1 MKVISWSK
9 KLSLGKK
16 QSVKSTTFKKVNLLA
31 PKRIPLRKS
40 VSSVSKFLSSTP
52 LKLLRSNSKS
62 KEVATNESPVLMPLT
77 IRLDSDSSNKL
88 VKIRPR
94 SHTLCDRTELRNILH
109 QRVTQR
115 IMERSMAAVI
125 LEAKQELK
133 KEHIN
138 VNNNSDVLLQHKL
151 EEDDVYVP
159 FDFQAER
166 LKKESVKTEEDFY
179 MAMS

>member
-9 KLSLGKK
+9 KLSLGKR
-16 QSVKSTTFKKVNLLA
+16 QSVKSTTSKKVNILGA
-31 PKRIPLRKS
+31 KRIPLRKS
-40 VSSVSKFLSSTP
+40 VSSVSRFLSSTP

-62 KEVATNESPVLMPLT
+62 KEVATHESPVLMPLT
-77 IRLDSDSSNKL
+77 IRLDSDSSDKL

-133 KEHIN
+133 KEHNNI
-138 VNNNSDVLLQHKL
+138 NNNDNVLRNNIV
-151 EEDDVYVP
+151 EDDVYVP
-159 FDFQAER
+159 FDFQAE
-166 LKKESVKTEEDFY
+166 KKKHESITNSKEDFY
-179 MAMS
+179 MTMS